1 MEKSINAIRF
11 LGMDSINKANSGHP
25 GIVLGAAPILY
36 SLYTK
41 HLRVTPNEPLWF
53 NRDRFILAAG
63 HGSGM
68 LYPVLHLAGFGVEID
83 DLKEFRQLN
92 SLTPGH
98 PEYLHTAGIDATSGP
113 LGQGIAMAAGM
124 AVAEEY
130 LAATFNKENFKV
142 VDHFTYVICGDGDL
156 QEGVTQ
162 EAMSL
167 AGHLK
172 LSKLIVLYDSND
184 IQLDGPLS
192 LANSEYVK
200 QKYESLNWDYSKVFD
215 ANNIDEINM
224 AIRNARKTDKPSII
238 EVKSVIGFGSSK
250 AGDSATHGSP
260 IGKTETDAMRLRMDY
275 DYPEFFAPEEVYND
289 FFVNTVKRGETAFNE
304 WEILFEDYQAE
315 YPELAQKLENIIN
328 GKLDIDFEK
337 VLPHFPV
344 GTNEATRNTGGN
356 ILSTLSENLIE
367 LIGGSADLTKST
379 KAKGINGDF
388 KKENR
393 LGRNINYGVR
403 EHAMAALVNGLT
415 LHGLKGFSG
424 AFFVFA
430 DYLKPAARMAAIMGI
445 PSIYIFSHDSVAV
458 GEDGPTHEPVE
469 QLSMFRTTPNINLLR
484 PCDANETAYSYRFA
498 LEATKTPT
506 VITLSR
512 QNLEVKKETNYED
525 FKKGA
530 YVISDI
536 KGFEGILIATG
547 SEVGLAI
554 ETQELLLK
562 EGIKVRVVSMPSM
575 DIFKYTSKE
584 YQEEILPSSCT
595 KRLAIEM
602 GTPDLWYRYANN
614 VFGIDRFGVSAP
626 GEVAIE
632 YFGFTKENISKI
644 YKSIK

>member
-25 GIVLGAAPILY
+25 GIVLGAAPMIY

-41 HLRVTPNEPLWF
+41 HMRVTPNKPLWF
-53 NRDRFILAAG
+53 NRDRFVLSAG
-63 HGSGM
+63 HATGM
-68 LYPVLHLAGFGVEID
+68 LYPTLHLAGFGVEIE

-98 PEYLHTAGIDATSGP
+98 PEYLHTKGIDSTSGP
-113 LGQGIAMAAGM
+113 LGQGIPMAAGM
-124 AVAEEY
+124 AIAENY
-130 LAATFNKENFKV
+130 LAATFNKEGFNV
-142 VDHFTYVICGDGDL
+142 VDHYSYVICGDGDL

-167 AGHLK
+167 IGHLG
-172 LSKLIVLYDSND
+172 LEKLIVLYDSND
-184 IQLDGPLS
+184 IQLDGPLEW
-192 LANSEYVK
+192 ANTENVK
-200 QKYESLNWDYSKVFD
+200 QKYESMNWDYSRVND
-215 ANNIDEINM
+215 ANDLDELNA
-224 AIRNARKTDKPSII
+224 AIEAAKLTDKPSII
-238 EVKSVIGFGSSK
+238 EVKSIIGFGSKDQGKS
-250 AGDSATHGSP
+250 STHGSP
-260 IGKTETDAMRLRMDY
+260 IGLEETALMRKRMDF
-275 DYPEFFAPEEVYND
+275 DYPLFTAPEEVYED
-289 FFVNTVKRGETAFNE
+289 FFKNTVQRGETALNE
-304 WEILFEDYQAE
+304 WDNLFEDYKKA

-328 GKLDIDFEK
+328 GTLDIDFDK
-337 VLPHFPV
+337 VLETAPL
-344 GTNEATRNTGGN
+344 GTNEASRVTGGKV
-356 ILSTLSENLIE
+356 LTKLSETLVE

-388 KKENR
+388 TKENR

-403 EHAMAALVNGLT
+403 EHAMAAMVNGLT

-430 DYLKPAARMAAIMGI
+430 DYLKPSVRMAAIMNI

-458 GEDGPTHEPVE
+458 GEDGPTHEPIE
-469 QLSMFRTTPNINLLR
+469 QLSMLRTTPNLNVLR
-484 PCDANETAYSYRFA
+484 PCDANETAFSYRFA
-498 LEATKTPT
+498 LEAKSTPT

-512 QNLEVKKETNYED
+512 QNLEVKKEINYED

-530 YVISDI
+530 YVISDVED
-536 KGFEGILIATG
+536 FEGILIATG

-584 YQEEILPSSCT
+584 YQEEILPKSIT
-595 KRLAIEM
+595 KRVAIEM
-602 GTPDLWYRYANN
+602 GSPDLWYRYADT
-614 VFGIDRFGVSAP
+614 VLGIDRFGVSAP
-626 GEVAIE
+626 GDVAIE
-632 YFGFTKENISKI
+632 YFGFTKENVSKI
-644 YKSIK
+644 YKGIK

>member
-25 GIVLGAAPILY
+25 GIVLGAAPIIY

-41 HLRVTPNEPLWF
+41 HMRVTPNKPLWF
-53 NRDRFILAAG
+53 NRDRFVLAAG
-63 HGSGM
+63 HASGM
-68 LYPVLHLAGFGVEID
+68 LYPTLHLAGFGVEIQ

-98 PEYLHTAGIDATSGP
+98 PEYLHTKGIDATSGP
-113 LGQGIAMAAGM
+113 LGQGIPMAAGM
-124 AVAEEY
+124 AVAENY
-130 LAATFNKENFKV
+130 LAATFNKEGFNM
-142 VDHFTYVICGDGDL
+142 VDHYSYVICGDGDL

-167 AGHLK
+167 IGHLG
-172 LSKLIVLYDSND
+172 LEKLIVLYDSND
-184 IQLDGPLS
+184 IQLDGPLEW
-192 LANSEYVK
+192 ANSENVK
-200 QKYESLNWDYSKVFD
+200 QKYESMNWDYSRVNDVNDLNELNK
-215 ANNIDEINM
+215 
-224 AIRNARKTDKPSII
+224 AIEAAKLTSKPSII
-238 EVKSVIGFGSSK
+238 EVKSIIGFGSKDQGKS
-250 AGDSATHGSP
+250 STHGSP
-260 IGKTETDAMRLRMDY
+260 IGLEETNLMRKRMDY
-275 DYPEFFAPEEVYND
+275 DYPLFSAPDEVYED
-289 FFVNTVKRGETAFNE
+289 FFVNTIQRGEVALNE
-304 WEILFEDYQAE
+304 WELLFEEYKVK

-337 VLPHFPV
+337 VLETSPI
-344 GTNEATRNTGGN
+344 GTNEASRVTGGKV
-356 ILSTLSENLIE
+356 LTKLSEELIE

-388 KKENR
+388 TKENR
-393 LGRNINYGVR
+393 LGRNISYGVR
-403 EHAMAALVNGLT
+403 EHAMAALVNGIT

-430 DYLKPAARMAAIMGI
+430 DYLKPSVRMAAIMGI
-445 PSIYIFSHDSVAV
+445 PSIYIFSHDSIAV
-458 GEDGPTHEPVE
+458 GEDGPTHEPIE
-469 QLSMFRTTPNINLLR
+469 QLSMLRTTPNVNVLR
-484 PCDANETAYSYRFA
+484 PCDANETAFSYRFA

-536 KGFEGILIATG
+536 KDFEGILIATG

-554 ETQELLLK
+554 ETQELLLE

-575 DIFKYTSKE
+575 DLFKYTSKE
-584 YQEEILPSSCT
+584 YQESILPSNIT
-595 KRLAIEM
+595 KRVALEM
-602 GTPDLWYRYANN
+602 GTPDLWYRYANT
-614 VFGIDRFGVSAP
+614 VVGIDRFGVSAP
-626 GEVAIE
+626 APIAIE
-632 YFGFTKENISKI
+632 FFGFTKENISKI
-644 YKSIK
+644 YKSI

>member
-25 GIVLGAAPILY
+25 GIVLGAAPIIY

-41 HLRVTPNEPLWF
+41 HMRVTPNNPLWF
-53 NRDRFILAAG
+53 NRDRFVLAAG
-63 HGSGM
+63 HATGM
-68 LYPVLHLAGFGVEID
+68 LYPTLHLSGFGVTID

-98 PEYLHTAGIDATSGP
+98 PEYLHTKGIDSTSGP
-113 LGQGIAMAAGM
+113 LGQGIPMAAGM
-124 AVAEEY
+124 ALAESY
-130 LAATFNKENFKV
+130 LAATFNKEGFKV
-142 VDHFTYVICGDGDL
+142 IDHYSYVICGDGDL

-167 AGHLK
+167 IGHLG
-172 LSKLIVLYDSND
+172 LEKLIVLYDSND
-184 IQLDGPLS
+184 IQLDGPLAW
-192 LANSEYVK
+192 ANTEDVK
-200 QKYESLNWDYSKVFD
+200 QKYESMNWDYSKVED
-215 ANNIDEINM
+215 ANNLDELNK
-224 AIRNARKTDKPSII
+224 AIEAAKLTNKPSII
-238 EVKSVIGFGSSK
+238 EVKSIIGFGSKDQGKS
-250 AGDSATHGSP
+250 STHGSP
-260 IGKTETDAMRLRMDY
+260 IGLEETALMRKRMDY
-275 DYPEFFAPEEVYND
+275 DYPLFTAPKEVYDD
-289 FFVNTVKRGETAFNE
+289 FFKNTVQRGETALND
-304 WEILFEDYQAE
+304 WDNLFEDYKEE
-315 YPELAQKLENIIN
+315 YPELALKLENIMN

-337 VLPHFPV
+337 VLETAPL
-344 GTNEATRNTGGN
+344 GTNEASRVTGGKV
-356 ILSTLSENLIE
+356 LTKLSEELIE

-388 KKENR
+388 TKENR

-403 EHAMAALVNGLT
+403 EHAMAAMVNGIT

-430 DYLKPAARMAAIMGI
+430 DYLKPSVRMAAIMSI

-458 GEDGPTHEPVE
+458 GEDGPTHEPIE
-469 QLSMFRTTPNINLLR
+469 QLSMLRTTPNVNVLR
-484 PCDANETAYSYRFA
+484 PCDANETAFSYRFA
-498 LEATKTPT
+498 LESTKTPT

-536 KGFEGILIATG
+536 EGFEGILIATG

-554 ETQELLLK
+554 DTQELLLK

-584 YQEEILPSSCT
+584 YQEKILPSNIT
-595 KRLAIEM
+595 NRVAIEM
-602 GTPDLWYRYANN
+602 GSPDLWYRYADT
-614 VFGIDRFGVSAP
+614 VVGIDRFGVSAP
-626 GEVAIE
+626 GATAIE

-644 YKSIK
+644 YKNIK

>member
-25 GIVLGAAPILY
+25 GIVLGAAPIIY

-41 HLRVTPNEPLWF
+41 HMRVTPNKPLWF
-53 NRDRFILAAG
+53 NRDRFVLSAG
-63 HGSGM
+63 HATGM
-68 LYPVLHLAGFGVEID
+68 LYPTLHLSGFGVEIQ

-98 PEYLHTAGIDATSGP
+98 PEYLHTNGIDTTSGP
-113 LGQGIAMAAGM
+113 LGQGIPMAAGM
-124 AVAEEY
+124 AIAENY
-130 LAATFNKENFKV
+130 LAATFNKEGFNV
-142 VDHFTYVICGDGDL
+142 VDHYSYVICGDGDL

-167 AGHLK
+167 IGHLG
-172 LSKLIVLYDSND
+172 LEKLIVLYDSND
-184 IQLDGPLS
+184 IQLDGPLEW
-192 LANSEYVK
+192 ANSENVK
-200 QKYESLNWDYSKVFD
+200 QKYESMNWDYSKVKD
-215 ANNIDEINM
+215 VNDLDELNK
-224 AIRNARKTDKPSII
+224 AIEAAKLTDKPSII
-238 EVKSVIGFGSSK
+238 EVKSIIGFGSKDQGKS
-250 AGDSATHGSP
+250 STHGSP
-260 IGKTETDAMRLRMDY
+260 IGLEETALMRKRMDY
-275 DYPEFFAPEEVYND
+275 NYPLFTAPEEVYED
-289 FFVNTVKRGETAFNE
+289 FFTNTIQRGETALNE
-304 WEILFEDYQAE
+304 WELLFEEYKTK
-315 YPELAQKLENIIN
+315 YPELAIKLENIIN

-337 VLPHFPV
+337 VLETAPI
-344 GTNEATRNTGGN
+344 GTNEASRVTGGK
-356 ILSTLSENLIE
+356 ILTKLSEELIE

-388 KKENR
+388 TKENG
-393 LGRNINYGVR
+393 LGRNISYGVR
-403 EHAMAALVNGLT
+403 EHAMAAIVNGIT

-430 DYLKPAARMAAIMGI
+430 DYLKPSVRMAAIMSI
-445 PSIYIFSHDSVAV
+445 PSIFIFSHDSVAV

-469 QLSMFRTTPNINLLR
+469 QLSMLRTTPNLNVLR
-484 PCDANETAYSYRFA
+484 PCDANETAFSYRFA

-512 QNLEVKKETNYED
+512 QNLEVKKVTNYED

-530 YVISDI
+530 YVISDVED
-536 KGFEGILIATG
+536 FEGILIATG

-584 YQEEILPSSCT
+584 YQEEILPSRIT
-595 KRLAIEM
+595 KRVALEM
-602 GTPDLWYRYANN
+602 GSPDLWYRYANT
-614 VFGIDRFGVSAP
+614 VVGIDRFGVSAP
-626 GEVAIE
+626 GNIAIE
-632 YFGFTKENISKI
+632 YFGFTKENISNI
-644 YKSIK
+644 YKKI